1 MEEKRTH
8 RQLEAL
14 LRAAR
19 EGDEEAFAQLYRATA
34 PAQLAQAKLLLK
46 SAVLAEEAVQ
56 ESYLTLYR
64 KMGGIRDPRSL
75 VAFLNKSTFLS
86 CQNIRRVE
94 TRRAGSGDELLPGLP
109 DRDQAG
115 QPEHRALFEEQEA
128 ALSRAVAA
136 LPERRRQAVVLH
148 YFQGRKVGE
157 IAALLHC
164 SPGTVKRD
172 LQLARAQLRREM
184 GDFLPAFLPA
194 GLALSA
200 VGRQAG
206 FRPPP
211 PPCTVPLP
219 AAALAGIAAVGGCA
233 ALALL
238 PAPQIHGVQSVP
250 AGGGA
255 QVSVQAEGA
264 SRVWLEQGGR
274 SLPCQ
279 PGEGG
284 VFTLSP
290 VAPGPCTAV
299 ATGGGGRT
307 ARVAFSVGDGDLS
320 SPVLA
325 ESWGEN
331 GLVALR
337 LQDPSGVDWATLSLT
352 GKDGAPLSPRRV
364 DEVAGVAWFDVP
376 AGRYTLSVC
385 DLLGNRGSGPFWVE
399 LPQ

>member
-64 KMGGIRDPRSL
+64 KMDGIRDPRSL

-115 QPEHRALFEEQEA
+115 QPEHRTLFEERAA

-136 LPERRRQAVVLH
+136 LPERRRQAVILH

-157 IAALLHC
+157 IASLLHC

-184 GDFLPAFLPA
+184 GDFLPAFLPV

-200 VGRQAG
+200 AGRQGG

-211 PPCTVPLP
+211 PPRTVPLP

-238 PAPQIHGVQSVP
+238 PAPQIHGVQSAP

-255 QVSVQAEGA
+255 RVLVQASGA

-274 SLPCQ
+274 ALPCQ
-279 PGEGG
+279 PGEEG
-284 VFTLSP
+284 VFTRSP
-290 VAPGPCTAV
+290 VTPGPCTAV
-299 ATGGGGRT
+299 ATGRGGRT
-307 ARVAFSVGDGDLS
+307 ARVEFSAGDGDLS

-325 ESWGEN
+325 ESWGED

-337 LQDPSGVDWATLSLT
+337 LQDPSGVDWASLSLT
-352 GKDGAPLSPRRV
+352 GEGAAPLSPRRV
-364 DEVAGVAWFDVP
+364 DEAAGVAWFDAP

>member
-19 EGDEEAFAQLYRATA
+19 QGDEEAFAQLYRATA

-46 SAVLAEEAVQ
+46 SDVLAEEAVQ

-64 KMGGIRDPRSL
+64 KMGDIRDPRSL
-75 VAFLNKSTFLS
+75 VAFLNRSTFLS

-94 TRRAGSGDELLPGLP
+94 NRRAGSGDELLPGLP
-109 DRDQAG
+109 DRDQTG
-115 QPEHRALFEEQEA
+115 QPERRALREEREA
-128 ALSRAVAA
+128 ALRRAIAA

-184 GDFLPAFLPA
+184 DGFLPAFLPA

-200 VGRQAG
+200 AGRRAG

-211 PPCTVPLP
+211 PPHTVPLP

-238 PAPQIHGVQSVP
+238 PAPQIDSVQSTP

-264 SRVWLEQGGR
+264 SQVWLEQGGR
-274 SLPCQ
+274 TLPCR

-299 ATGGGGRT
+299 AAGTNGRT
-307 ARVAFSVGDGDLS
+307 VRVDFSVGDGDLFA
-320 SPVLA
+320 PVLA

-337 LQDPSGVDWATLSLT
+337 LQDPSGVDWGTLSLT
-352 GKDGAPLSPRRV
+352 GEDGTTLSSRRV
-364 DEVAGVAWFDVP
+364 DEAAEVAWFDAP

-385 DLLGNRGSGPFWVE
+385 DRLGNRGSGPFWVE

>member
-19 EGDEEAFAQLYRATA
+19 QGDEEAFAQLYRATA

-46 SAVLAEEAVQ
+46 SAALAEEAVQ

-64 KMGGIRDPRSL
+64 KMGDIRDPRSL
-75 VAFLNKSTFLS
+75 VAFLDRSTFLA
-86 CQNIRRVE
+86 CQNLRRVE
-94 TRRAGSGDELLPGLP
+94 GRRAGSGDELLPGLP
-109 DRDQAG
+109 DRDQTG
-115 QPEHRALFEEQEA
+115 QPERRALREEREA
-128 ALSRAVAA
+128 ALHRAVAA

-184 GDFLPAFLPA
+184 DGFLPAFLPA

-200 VGRQAG
+200 AGRRAG

-211 PPCTVPLP
+211 PHTVPLP
-219 AAALAGIAAVGGCA
+219 AAALAGIAAVGGSA

-238 PAPQIHGVQSVP
+238 PTPQIGSVQSIP

-264 SRVWLEQGGR
+264 SQVWLEQGGR

-279 PGEGG
+279 PGAEG
-284 VFTLSP
+284 VFTLAP

-299 ATGGGGRT
+299 AAGANGRT
-307 ARVAFSVGDGDLS
+307 VRVDFLVGDGDLS
-320 SPVLA
+320 SPVLV

-337 LQDPSGVDWATLSLT
+337 LQDPSGVDWPTLSLT
-352 GKDGAPLSPRRV
+352 GEDGTSLSPRRV
-364 DEVAGVAWFDVP
+364 DGAAGVAWFDAP

-385 DLLGNRGSGPFWVE
+385 DRLGNRGSGPFWVE